1 MSVLTKTFFSRF
13 RHEDN
18 IVGVEHCMQ
27 GHCVLEERTIWSN
40 VVMCQMPFQGR
51 GRPHVAFDS
60 SLALQVYQHVEDRTI
75 KNLGPSYVLV
85 DEVIFRG
92 WLPNNYAKAVKNPL
106 TTG

>member
-1 MSVLTKTFFSRF
+1 KRHADIIQKRSPEPLFFFRIYPTYAGSAVLVMFFQFFSRF

-60 SLALQVYQHVEDRTI
+60 SLGGDMLNST
-75 KNLGPSYVLV
+75 N
-85 DEVIFRG
+85 
-92 WLPNNYAKAVKNPL
+92 
-106 TTG
+106 